1 MEQRSL
7 SCTRSF
13 MDCMASQQPWS
24 LNYETCVMKI
34 VVIGG
39 SGLLGKKLVTRLHER
54 GHEAVAASPS
64 SGVNAVTG
72 AGLPDVLVD
81 AEVVVDVT
89 NSPSFEDAAVL
100 EFFEKSS
107 RNLLAAEADAGVGH
121 HIAVSIV
128 GADRNPDSGYLRAKV
143 AQEKLIQSAGIP
155 YTILRATQFFEF
167 IGTITAQFPTDGQT
181 VRVPPAFFQPILSD
195 DVAAVLVDITL
206 GAPVN
211 GIIDLAGPE
220 RFRFHEIIREFLSA
234 NQDTRQVVIDTH
246 ARYFGAKLDEQSLV
260 PIGSSHI
267 GATRLKGWLSQFK
280 GNGGV
285 GRGAS
290 ADRYMEKVLHISSP
304 MTPFST

>member
-1 MEQRSL
+1 
-7 SCTRSF
+7 
-13 MDCMASQQPWS
+13 
-24 LNYETCVMKI
+24 MKI
-34 VVIGG
+34 VVIGD
-39 SGLLGKKLVTRLHER
+39 SGLIGKKLVTRLHEH
-54 GHEAVAASPS
+54 GHEAVAASPA

-72 AGLPDVLVD
+72 VGLADVLVD

-89 NSPSFEDAAVL
+89 NSPSFKDAAVL

-121 HIAVSIV
+121 HVAVSIV
-128 GADRNPDSGYLRAKV
+128 GADRIPDSGYLRAKV

-167 IGTITAQFPTDGQT
+167 LGTITAQFPTDGQT
-181 VRVPPAFFQPILSD
+181 VRVPSAFFQPILSD
-195 DVAAVLVDITL
+195 DVVAVLVDVTL

-220 RFRFHEIIREFLSA
+220 RFRFDEIIQQFFSA
-234 NQDTRQVVIDTH
+234 TQDTRQVVIDTH

-260 PIGSSHI
+260 PRGNSHF
-267 GATRLKGWLSQFK
+267 GTTRFKGWLSQFK

-285 GRGAS
+285 GRGA
-290 ADRYMEKVLHISSP
+290 
-304 MTPFST
+304 

>member
-1 MEQRSL
+1 
-7 SCTRSF
+7 
-13 MDCMASQQPWS
+13 
-24 LNYETCVMKI
+24 MKI

-39 SGLLGKKLVTRLHER
+39 SGLIGKKLVARLHER

-72 AGLPDVLVD
+72 AGLADVLVD

-89 NSPSFEDAAVL
+89 ESPSREDAAAL

-121 HIAVSIV
+121 HVPLSIV
-128 GADRNPDSGYLRAKV
+128 GADRNPDIGYLRAKV

-181 VRVPPAFFQPILSD
+181 VRVPSAFIQPILSD
-195 DVAAVLVDITL
+195 DVVAALVDVTL

-220 RFRFHEIIREFLSA
+220 RFRFDEIIRQFLSA
-234 NQDTRQVVIDTH
+234 TQDARQVVIDTH
-246 ARYFGAKLDEQSLV
+246 ARYFGAKLDEQSLI
-260 PIGSSHI
+260 PRGKSHF
-267 GATRLKGWLSQFK
+267 GATRFEDWLSHSRVK
-280 GNGGV
+280 
-285 GRGAS
+285 
-290 ADRYMEKVLHISSP
+290 K
-304 MTPFST
+304 

>member
-1 MEQRSL
+1 
-7 SCTRSF
+7 
-13 MDCMASQQPWS
+13 
-24 LNYETCVMKI
+24 MKI

-39 SGLLGKKLVTRLHER
+39 GGLLGKKLVIRLRER

-72 AGLPDVLVD
+72 AGLADVMVD

-121 HIAVSIV
+121 HVVVSIV
-128 GADRNPDSGYLRAKV
+128 GCDRVPDSGYMRAKV
-143 AQEKLIQSAGIP
+143 AQEKLIQSGGIP
-155 YTILRATQFFEF
+155 FTILRATQFFEF
-167 IGTITAQFPTDGQT
+167 IAAISAQFPTDGQT
-181 VRVPPAFFQPILSD
+181 VRVPSVFFQPILSD
-195 DVAAVLVDITL
+195 DVVAALLDVTL

-220 RFRFHEIIREFLSA
+220 RFRFDEIIRHFLSA
-234 NQDTRQVVIDTH
+234 TQDTRQVVTDTH

-260 PIGSSHI
+260 PRGKSQI
-267 GATRLKGWLSQFK
+267 GATRLEDWLS
-280 GNGGV
+280 
-285 GRGAS
+285 
-290 ADRYMEKVLHISSP
+290 H
-304 MTPFST
+304 STVKK

>member
-1 MEQRSL
+1 
-7 SCTRSF
+7 
-13 MDCMASQQPWS
+13 
-24 LNYETCVMKI
+24 MKI

-39 SGLLGKKLVTRLHER
+39 SGLIGQKLVTRLHER

-72 AGLPDVLVD
+72 AGLADVLVD

-100 EFFEKSS
+100 EFFQKST
-107 RNLLAAEADAGVGH
+107 RNRLAAEAYAGVRH
-121 HIAVSIV
+121 HVAVSIV
-128 GADRNPDSGYLRAKV
+128 GADRIPDSGYFRAKV
-143 AQEKLIQSAGIP
+143 AQEKLIQSGGIP

-181 VRVPPAFFQPILSD
+181 LRVPSAVIQPILSD
-195 DVAAVLVDITL
+195 DVVAALVDVTL

-220 RFRFHEIIREFLSA
+220 RFRFDEIIRQFLSA
-234 NQDTRQVVIDTH
+234 TQDTRQVVIDTH

-260 PIGSSHI
+260 PIGNSHF
-267 GATRLKGWLSQFK
+267 GVTRFEDWL
-280 GNGGV
+280 
-285 GRGAS
+285 
-290 ADRYMEKVLHISSP
+290 RY
-304 MTPFST
+304 STVKKKPAAK